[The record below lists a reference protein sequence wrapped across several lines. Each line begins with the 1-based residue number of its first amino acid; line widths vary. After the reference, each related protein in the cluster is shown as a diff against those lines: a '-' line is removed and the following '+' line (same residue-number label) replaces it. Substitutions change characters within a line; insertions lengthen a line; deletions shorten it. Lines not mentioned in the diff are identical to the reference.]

1 MKDPEIESKVVN
13 LKETVNRVNVL
24 MKELDDLN
32 VDVRVTYVERNRSK
46 DISQGISIWRIEE
59 HNNYL

>member
-46 DISQGISIWRIEE
+46 DISQGITIWRIEE